1 MKCPTNRESPVEVF
15 EQNFL
20 LLIKREC
27 AKKYM
32 FKAAKLSNF

>member
-1 MKCPTNRESPVEVF
+1 MKCPTNRESPV

-32 FKAAKLSNF
+32 FEAAKLSNF